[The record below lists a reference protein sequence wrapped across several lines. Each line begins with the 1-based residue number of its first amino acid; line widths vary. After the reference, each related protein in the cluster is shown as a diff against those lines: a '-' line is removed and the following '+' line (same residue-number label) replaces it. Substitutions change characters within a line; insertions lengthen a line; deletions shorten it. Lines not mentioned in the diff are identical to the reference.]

1 MSARSIWHGGFL
13 MIAMHVLLAALLLSP
28 AGYPQDAQKS
38 APAPT
43 NAPAQNTAPSAGTN
57 PEEEYKIGAQ
67 DVLRID
73 VWKESELTRTVPV
86 RPDGKISL
94 PLLNDV
100 QAAGLTPAQ
109 LASVLTE
116 GLKKFINAPQVTV
129 TVSEINSRRVYVT
142 GEVAHAGAFPL
153 LPNMTVLQALSSS
166 GGFSQFAKTKNI
178 YVLRMEGG
186 KQVKHPFNYKE
197 VLAGRNQE
205 QNIELQPGDVIVVP

>member
-28 AGYPQDAQKS
+28 AGYPQDAQKP